1 MKAIKL
7 KDENGDVW
15 AKLSSPMGSSLVSIE
30 LMDAPRVG
38 ISPSAAREL
47 AEALT
52 KTATELE
59 T

>member
-1 MKAIKL
+1 VKAIKL

-30 LMDAPRVG
+30 LMDAPPVG

-47 AEALT
+47 ADALT
-52 KTATELE
+52 KTAAEVE
-59 T
+59 S